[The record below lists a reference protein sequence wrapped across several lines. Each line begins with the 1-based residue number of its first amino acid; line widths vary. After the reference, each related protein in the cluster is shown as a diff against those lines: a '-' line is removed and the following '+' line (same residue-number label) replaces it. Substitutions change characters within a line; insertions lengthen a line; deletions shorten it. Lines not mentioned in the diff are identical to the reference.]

1 MIRTTSK
8 KKWRKETKPE
18 KEEKYRKV
26 FNSFYKIIMYLK
38 NVHLVKYERNLKIT
52 GKMKRQGTKKKEN
65 NQNKKKKQK

>member
-1 MIRTTSK
+1 
-8 KKWRKETKPE
+8 
-18 KEEKYRKV
+18 
-26 FNSFYKIIMYLK
+26 MYLK